1 MPDSLGLRIREVI
14 QCFRETGLGQK
25 VVQAGGEAGALL
37 LVLRR
42 EVFGDFLQGCEV
54 RGGITVP
61 KRVIGDEVEAA
72 LEEIA
77 EEGDIGGH
85 GLRSVQNG
93 RLVKEPRLDL
103 CVTSPLSGR
112 VIDLPPDCECVLL
125 FDGLCHL
132 CDGGVRFV
140 VAHDQAER
148 IHFAPIQGD
157 LGRRLYAE
165 QGLDADAPN
174 TMLLVTREQV
184 FRASDVVIEIARRL
198 GGAWKLAV
206 LGKVIPRG
214 LRDAAYYFV
223 ARNRYRWFGKHET
236 CLMPTPELRR
246 RMLA

>member
-1 MPDSLGLRIREVI
+1 MVQPWWQAAAQLSMLG
-14 QCFRETGLGQK
+14 G
-25 VVQAGGEAGALL
+25 
-37 LVLRR
+37 
-42 EVFGDFLQGCEV
+42 EVFGDFLQGGEV
-54 RGGITVP
+54 GGGIAIS
-61 KRVIGDEVEAA
+61 KRVIGDEVEAE
-72 LEEIA
+72 LEEFA
-77 EEGDIGGH
+77 EVREIDGH
-85 GLRSVQNG
+85 GERSVQDG

-103 CVTSPLSGR
+103 CVTTPLSGR

-140 VAHDQAER
+140 VAHDQAEH

-184 FRASDVVIEIARRL
+184 FRASDAVIEIARRL
-198 GGAWKLAV
+198 GGAWRLAV